1 MVLQK
6 VNNQLWLAF
15 IYSMCD
21 NTIICIDRF
30 KKKKKKRTIHKRKWD
45 KPDFTKI
52 KNVSSSKHTT
62 KKMKSQRLGENIHKS
77 SI

>member
-30 KKKKKKRTIHKRKWD
+30 KKKKKKERSIKENEINQTSPKLKTFPLQNTPLRK
-45 KPDFTKI
+45 
-52 KNVSSSKHTT
+52 
-62 KKMKSQRLGENIHKS
+62 
-77 SI
+77 